1 MDTNDDDWEPG
12 QRPLAF
18 PSQDSRGLSYDSAVE
33 RTEAAFAAARSV
45 LADRPVLD
53 TVGDLADMLAQ
64 LPREMPLLVDDQ
76 VSIDRALS
84 HPGDNPVF
92 AVVGSLATV
101 TSPPLLPVRDNHG
114 HEHDVLEPALEL
126 GTQVLPTAESAP
138 AGETRPYYL
147 ADRIADALERGEI
160 GEYFTLLARQC
171 ERDATHLTGRAAE
184 YLPGGATPEMETIA
198 TRLRGVASQL
208 TAHAP
213 QVEQLIIDDVDVDDS
228 EDET

>member
-1 MDTNDDDWEPG
+1 LDTNDDWEPG

-76 VSIDRALS
+76 VSIDRTLS

-92 AVVGSLATV
+92 TVVASMATV

-126 GTQVLPTAESAP
+126 GTQVLPTAESA
-138 AGETRPYYL
+138 AAAETRPYRL
-147 ADRIADALERGEI
+147 PDRIADALDRGEI
-160 GEYFTLLARQC
+160 GEFFTLLARQY
-171 ERDATHLTGRAAE
+171 ERDAGHLTGRAGE
-184 YLPGGATPEMETIA
+184 YLPGDSTPEMAAIA
-198 TRLRGVASQL
+198 ATLRDVAGRL
-208 TAHAP
+208 TTHAP
-213 QVEQLIIDDVDVDDS
+213 IVEHLILHEVDDEDS
-228 EDET
+228 EDQT